1 MCPFFTCLNKIEQK
15 GNYSKERK
23 IFTPSL
29 VKNSTAT
36 GHNIPANVPTP
47 FEIPIRILA

>member
-1 MCPFFTCLNKIEQK
+1 MCPFFTCLK
-15 GNYSKERK
+15 KEK
-23 IFTPSL
+23 KNEIFDYKNFTPCF